1 VLKLV
6 AHLVV
11 AAGIWFGLQSIG
23 LGAGSRVALIVGG
36 AILVHFVWER
46 FFFDPYL
53 YLGSMPIAA
62 DDPLMVAAMAKGRDT
77 LPAFL
82 SVYPDHASDSI
93 VKFKFTTSAGE
104 VEWLWGDLLSVE
116 DDHARVYLRTPP
128 VKHDGELDRAMTIAL
143 ADVVDWQIEFRDGTL
158 RGGFTNK
165 AMFKVFEREQGY
177 MPRQF
182 LEQLQR
188 FKDL

>member
-6 AHLVV
+6 SHLVV

-23 LGAGSRVALIVGG
+23 LGAGWRVALIVGG

-62 DDPLMVAAMAKGRDT
+62 DDPLMVAAMAKGRGT

-93 VKFKFTTSAGE
+93 VKFNFTTSAGE

-116 DDHARVYLRTPP
+116 DDHARVYLRTRP
-128 VKHDGELDRAMTIAL
+128 GEAR
-143 ADVVDWQIEFRDGTL
+143 R
-158 RGGFTNK
+158 
-165 AMFKVFEREQGY
+165 
-177 MPRQF
+177 
-182 LEQLQR
+182 
-188 FKDL
+188 